1 MDNSEDKI
9 RSSGKCGVG
18 ELTTRGERPRKF
30 RPRSEKA
37 RAVRTGGEER
47 IWKEVKGNKIVKVS
61 QASKFNTETLRP
73 LMRKRSKILHKIKK
87 DEMGNSAFNIL
98 NFYL

>member
-1 MDNSEDKI
+1 MEWE
-9 RSSGKCGVG
+9 SSQQEEKGQ
-18 ELTTRGERPRKF
+18 EKF

-47 IWKEVKGNKIVKVS
+47 IWKEVKGNKIVRVS
-61 QASKFNTETLRP
+61 QALKFNTKTLRP

-87 DEMGNSAFNIL
+87 NEWEIL
-98 NFYL
+98 PLAS